1 MFNLFKFIKVMSD
14 SKVFLFPDGNQGSNS
29 SIDPALLMA
38 LNNGGLGANGN
49 WMWIIFLFFLFP
61 LIRRNGL
68 FGNDGDNSCSSD
80 NCKGFGYLGNMI
92 NNNDGRQLLDA
103 AINRNGA
110 SIDKLA
116 TMFGCGKDA
125 IMGAINGVQQA
136 ICGINS
142 NIADVKY
149 AMSLGNKDMAQ
160 QLASCCCDIREA
172 ITRGNYDNQLQT
184 VNQTNQLQQAIN
196 TVATNQERGF
206 SNVTYETQRQTCDI
220 TTEIKNLGNQITTQ
234 FGNLATQ
241 ALQDKLDALREKNTA
256 LINQISNEHQ
266 TAIIGQQIAAATNP
280 LATAIAGITREV
292 DAIKCKLP
300 DTATVPNPAGILVPN
315 CVAYNAFGFGPY
327 GPCQNG
333 SIWS

>member
-1 MFNLFKFIKVMSD
+1 MSD

-29 SIDPALLMA
+29 NIDPALLMA

-61 LIRRNGL
+61 LIRRNGF
-68 FGNDGDNSCSSD
+68 FGNDGDGSC
-80 NCKGFGYLGNMI
+80 NEGKCNGFGYLGNMI

-116 TMFGCGKDA
+116 SMFGCGKDA
-125 IMGAINGVQQA
+125 IVNAISGVQQA
-136 ICGINS
+136 ICSVNS

-160 QLASCCCDIREA
+160 QLASCCCDIRES

-196 TVATNQERGF
+196 TVATDQERGF
-206 SNVTYETQRQTCDI
+206 SNVAYETQRQTCDI
-220 TTEIKNLGNQITTQ
+220 TTEIKNLGNQITSQ
-234 FGNLATQ
+234 FGNLANQ

-256 LINQISNEHQ
+256 LMNQLSNEHQ
-266 TAIIGQQIAAATNP
+266 TAIISQQIAAATNP
-280 LATAIAGITREV
+280 LATAIAGVTREV

-300 DTATVPNPAGILVPN
+300 DTATVPNPAGVLVPN
-315 CVAYNAFGFGPY
+315 CVAYNALGLGPY
-327 GPCQNG
+327 GLCQNG

>member
-1 MFNLFKFIKVMSD
+1 MAE
-14 SKVFLFPDGNQGSNS
+14 SKVFMFPDGNGNGNNGL
-29 SIDPALLMA
+29 DPNLLLA
-38 LNNGGLGANGN
+38 LNNGGMGNNGN

-61 LIRRNGL
+61 LLRRGG
-68 FGNDGDNSCSSD
+68 FYGNDGDDYSNSKC
-80 NCKGFGYLGNMI
+80 NGFGYLGNMI

-116 TMFGCGKDA
+116 TMFGCSKDA
-125 IMGAINGVQQA
+125 ILGAINGVQQA
-136 ICGINS
+136 INGVGGNV
-142 NIADVKY
+142 ADVKY

-160 QLASCCCDIREA
+160 QLAACCCDIRES

-196 TVATNQERGF
+196 TVATAQERGF

-234 FGNLATQ
+234 FGELATR
-241 ALQDKLDALREKNTA
+241 ALQDKLDAEREKTTA
-256 LINQISNEHQ
+256 LMNQLSNEHQ
-266 TAIIGQQIAAATNP
+266 TALIGQQIAAATNP
-280 LATAIAGITREV
+280 LAAAIAGVTRDV

-300 DTATVPNPAGILVPN
+300 DTATVPNPPGVLVPN
-315 CVAYNAFGFGPY
+315 CVAFNALGFGPY
-327 GPCQNG
+327 GPYQSG

>member
-1 MFNLFKFIKVMSD
+1 MAD
-14 SKVFLFPDGNQGSNS
+14 SKVFLFPDGNQGTNS
-29 SIDPALLMA
+29 TIDPALLMA

-61 LIRRNGL
+61 LIRRNGF
-68 FGNDGDNSCSSD
+68 FGNDGDGSCNVD

-125 IMGAINGVQQA
+125 IMGAINGIQQA
-136 ICGINS
+136 ICGVNS

-160 QLASCCCDIREA
+160 QLASCCCDIRES

-184 VNQTNQLQQAIN
+184 VNQTNQLQQSIN
-196 TVATNQERGF
+196 NVANSQERGF
-206 SNVTYETQRQTCDI
+206 SSVNYETQRQTCDI
-220 TTEIKNLGNQITTQ
+220 KGAIKDLSTQ
-234 FGNLATQ
+234 MASQFSELSTR
-241 ALQDKLDALREKNTA
+241 ALQDKLDSVREKNTT
-256 LINQISNEHQ
+256 LMNQLSNEHQ
-266 TAIIGQQIAAATNP
+266 TALIGQQIAAATNP
-280 LATAIAGITREV
+280 LAAAIAGITREV

-300 DTATVPNPAGILVPN
+300 DTATVPNPAGVLVPN
-315 CVAYNAFGFGPY
+315 CVAYNTLGFGPY

>member
-1 MFNLFKFIKVMSD
+1 MAD
-14 SKVFLFPDGNQGSNS
+14 SKVFMFPDCNQGTNSN
-29 SIDPALLMA
+29 IDPALLMA
-38 LNNGGLGANGN
+38 LNNGGFGANGN

-61 LIRRNGL
+61 LIRRNGF
-68 FGNDGDNSCSSD
+68 FGNDGDGSC
-80 NCKGFGYLGNMI
+80 NGGNYNGFGYLGNMI

-116 TMFGCGKDA
+116 NMFGCGKDA
-125 IMGAINGVQQA
+125 IVGAINGVQQA
-136 ICGINS
+136 ICGVNS

-160 QLASCCCDIREA
+160 QLASCCCDIRES

-196 TVATNQERGF
+196 TVATSQERNF
-206 SNVTYETQRQTCDI
+206 SNVAYETQRQTCDI
-220 TTEIKNLGNQITTQ
+220 TTEIKNLGNQITAQ
-234 FGNLATQ
+234 FGNLANQ
-241 ALQDKLDALREKNTA
+241 ALQDKLDSIREKNTS
-256 LINQISNEHQ
+256 LMNQLSNEHQ

-280 LATAIAGITREV
+280 LAAAIAGVTREV
-292 DAIKCKLP
+292 DSIKCKLP
-300 DTATVPNPAGILVPN
+300 DTATVPNPAGVLIPN
-315 CVAYNAFGFGPY
+315 CVAYNAFGFNPY
-327 GPCQNG
+327 GVCQNG

>member
-1 MFNLFKFIKVMSD
+1 MSD
-14 SKVFLFPDGNQGSNS
+14 SKVFLFPDGNQGTSS

-38 LNNGGLGANGN
+38 LNSGGFGANGN

-68 FGNDGDNSCSSD
+68 FGNDGDGSCND
-80 NCKGFGYLGNMI
+80 YKCNGFGYLGNMI

-116 TMFGCGKDA
+116 SMFGCGKDA
-125 IMGAINGVQQA
+125 IIGAINGVQQA
-136 ICGINS
+136 ICGVNS

-184 VNQTNQLQQAIN
+184 VNQTNQLQQSIN
-196 TVATNQERGF
+196 TVATSQERGF
-206 SNVTYETQRQTCDI
+206 ANVAYETQRQTCDI

-234 FGNLATQ
+234 FGDLAKQ
-241 ALQDKLDALREKNTA
+241 ALQDKLDAVREKNTA

-266 TAIIGQQIAAATNP
+266 TTLIGQQIAAATNP
-280 LATAIAGITREV
+280 LAAAIAGVTREV
-292 DAIKCKLP
+292 DSIKCKLP
-300 DTATVPNPAGILVPN
+300 DTATVPNPAGVLVPN
-315 CVAYNAFGFGPY
+315 CVAYNALGFGPY
-327 GPCQNG
+327 GLCQNG

>member
-1 MFNLFKFIKVMSD
+1 MAD
-14 SKVFLFPDGNQGSNS
+14 SKVFMFPDCNQGTNSN
-29 SIDPALLMA
+29 IDPALLMA
-38 LNNGGLGANGN
+38 LNNGGFGANGN

-61 LIRRNGL
+61 LIRRNGF
-68 FGNDGDNSCSSD
+68 FGNDGDGSC
-80 NCKGFGYLGNMI
+80 NGGNYNGFGYLGNMI

-116 TMFGCGKDA
+116 NMFGCGKDA
-125 IMGAINGVQQA
+125 IVGAINGVQQA

-160 QLASCCCDIREA
+160 QLASCCCDIRES

-196 TVATNQERGF
+196 TVATSQERGF

-220 TTEIKNLGNQITTQ
+220 TTEIKNLGNQITAQ
-234 FGNLATQ
+234 FGNLANQ
-241 ALQDKLDALREKNTA
+241 ALQDKLDSVREKNTT
-256 LINQISNEHQ
+256 LMNQLSNEHQ

-280 LATAIAGITREV
+280 LASAIAGVTREV
-292 DAIKCKLP
+292 DSIKCKLP
-300 DTATVPNPAGILVPN
+300 DTATVPNPAGVLIPN
-315 CVAYNAFGFGPY
+315 CVAYNAFGFNPY
-327 GPCQNG
+327 GVCQNG

>member
-1 MFNLFKFIKVMSD
+1 MAD
-14 SKVFLFPDGNQGSNS
+14 SKVFMFPDCNQGTNSN
-29 SIDPALLMA
+29 IDPALLMA
-38 LNNGGLGANGN
+38 LNNGGFGANGN

-61 LIRRNGL
+61 LIRRNGF
-68 FGNDGDNSCSSD
+68 FGNDGDGSC
-80 NCKGFGYLGNMI
+80 NGGNYNGFGYLGNMI

-116 TMFGCGKDA
+116 NMFGCGKDA
-125 IMGAINGVQQA
+125 IVGAINGIQQA
-136 ICGINS
+136 ICGVNS

-160 QLASCCCDIREA
+160 QLASCCCDIRES

-196 TVATNQERGF
+196 TVATSQERGF

-234 FGNLATQ
+234 FGNLANQ
-241 ALQDKLDALREKNTA
+241 ALQDKLDSVREKNTS
-256 LINQISNEHQ
+256 LMNQLSNEHQ

-280 LATAIAGITREV
+280 LAAAIAGVTREV
-292 DAIKCKLP
+292 DSIKCKLP
-300 DTATVPNPAGILVPN
+300 DTATVPNPAGVLIPN
-315 CVAYNAFGFGPY
+315 CVAYNAFGFNPY
-327 GPCQNG
+327 GVCQNG

>member
-1 MFNLFKFIKVMSD
+1 MAD
-14 SKVFLFPDGNQGSNS
+14 SKVFMFPDGNQGGNS

-38 LNNGGLGANGN
+38 LNNGGIGGNGN

-61 LIRRNGL
+61 LIRRNGF
-68 FGNDGDNSCSSD
+68 FGNDGDNSYNGG
-80 NCKGFGYLGNMI
+80 NCNGFGYLGNMI

-116 TMFGCGKDA
+116 SMFGCSKDA

-136 ICGINS
+136 ICGVNS

-160 QLASCCCDIREA
+160 QLASCCCDIRES

-196 TVATNQERGF
+196 TVANSQERGF
-206 SNVTYETQRQTCDI
+206 SSVNYETQRQTCDI
-220 TTEIKNLGNQITTQ
+220 KGAIKDLSTQ
-234 FGNLATQ
+234 MSSQFSDLSTR
-241 ALQDKLDALREKNTA
+241 ALQDKLDAEREKTSS
-256 LINQISNEHQ
+256 LMNQLSNEHQ
-266 TAIIGQQIAAATNP
+266 TALIGQQIAAATNP
-280 LATAIAGITREV
+280 LAAAIAGVTREV

-300 DTATVPNPAGILVPN
+300 DTATVPNPAGVLVPN
-315 CVAYNAFGFGPY
+315 CVAYNALGFGPY
-327 GPCQNG
+327 GLCQNG

>member
-1 MFNLFKFIKVMSD
+1 MAD
-14 SKVFLFPDGNQGSNS
+14 SKVFMFPDCNQGTNSN
-29 SIDPALLMA
+29 IDPALLMA
-38 LNNGGLGANGN
+38 LNNGGIGGNGN
-49 WMWIIFLFFLFP
+49 WMWIIFLFFLYP
-61 LIRRNGL
+61 LLRRGG
-68 FGNDGDNSCSSD
+68 FWGNDGDGSYNGG
-80 NCKGFGYLGNMI
+80 NCNGFGYLGNMI

-116 TMFGCGKDA
+116 SMFGCSKDA

-136 ICGINS
+136 ICGVNS

-160 QLASCCCDIREA
+160 QLASCCCDIRES

-196 TVATNQERGF
+196 TVATSQERGF

-220 TTEIKNLGNQITTQ
+220 TNEIKNLGNQITTQ
-234 FGNLATQ
+234 FGNLANQ
-241 ALQDKLDALREKNTA
+241 ALQDKLDSVREKNTA
-256 LINQISNEHQ
+256 LMNQLSNEHQ
-266 TAIIGQQIAAATNP
+266 TALIGQQIAAATNP

-292 DAIKCKLP
+292 DSIKCKLP
-300 DTATVPNPAGILVPN
+300 DTATVPNPAGVLVPN
-315 CVAYNAFGFGPY
+315 CVAYNALGFGPY
-327 GPCQNG
+327 GPYQNG

>member
-1 MFNLFKFIKVMSD
+1 MAD
-14 SKVFLFPDGNQGSNS
+14 SKVFMFPDCNQGTNSN
-29 SIDPALLMA
+29 IDPALLMA
-38 LNNGGLGANGN
+38 LNNGGFGANGN

-61 LIRRNGL
+61 LIRRNGF
-68 FGNDGDNSCSSD
+68 FGNDGDGSC
-80 NCKGFGYLGNMI
+80 NGGNYNGFGYLGNMI

-116 TMFGCGKDA
+116 SMFGCSKDA

-136 ICGINS
+136 ICGVNS

-149 AMSLGNKDMAQ
+149 AMSLGNKDIAQ
-160 QLASCCCDIREA
+160 QLASCCCDIRES

-184 VNQTNQLQQAIN
+184 VNQTNQLQQSIN

-206 SNVTYETQRQTCDI
+206 SSVNYETQRQTCDI
-220 TTEIKNLGNQITTQ
+220 KGAIKDLSTQMTTQ
-234 FGNLATQ
+234 FSELSTR
-241 ALQDKLDALREKNTA
+241 ALQDKLDAEREKTSS
-256 LINQISNEHQ
+256 LMNQLSNEHQ
-266 TAIIGQQIAAATNP
+266 TALIGQQIAAATNP
-280 LATAIAGITREV
+280 LAAAIAGVTREV

-300 DTATVPNPAGILVPN
+300 DTATVPNPAGVLVPN
-315 CVAYNAFGFGPY
+315 CVAYNALGFGPY
-327 GPCQNG
+327 GLCQNG

>member
-1 MFNLFKFIKVMSD
+1 MAD
-14 SKVFLFPDGNQGSNS
+14 SKVFMFPDGNQGGNS
-29 SIDPALLMA
+29 SIDPALLLA
-38 LNNGGLGANGN
+38 LNNGGMGGNGN
-49 WMWIIFLFFLFP
+49 WMWIIFLFFLYP
-61 LIRRNGL
+61 LLRRGG
-68 FGNDGDNSCSSD
+68 FWGNDGDGSYNGG
-80 NCKGFGYLGNMI
+80 NCNGFGYLGNMI

-116 TMFGCGKDA
+116 SMFGCSKDA

-136 ICGINS
+136 ICGVNS

-160 QLASCCCDIREA
+160 QLASCCCDIRES

-196 TVATNQERGF
+196 TVATSQERGF

-220 TTEIKNLGNQITTQ
+220 TTEIKNLGNQITSQ
-234 FGNLATQ
+234 FGQLANQ
-241 ALQDKLDALREKNTA
+241 ALQDKLDSVREKNTA
-256 LINQISNEHQ
+256 LMNQLSNEHQ
-266 TAIIGQQIAAATNP
+266 TALIGQQIAAATNP
-280 LATAIAGITREV
+280 LAAAIAGVTREV

-300 DTATVPNPAGILVPN
+300 DTATVPNPAGVLVPN
-315 CVAYNAFGFGPY
+315 CVAYNALGFGPY
-327 GPCQNG
+327 GVCQNG

>member
-1 MFNLFKFIKVMSD
+1 MAD
-14 SKVFLFPDGNQGSNS
+14 SKVFMFPDGNQGGNS
-29 SIDPALLMA
+29 SIDPALLLA
-38 LNNGGLGANGN
+38 LNNGGMGGNGN
-49 WMWIIFLFFLFP
+49 WMWIIFLFFLYP
-61 LIRRNGL
+61 LLRSGG
-68 FGNDGDNSCSSD
+68 FWGNDGDGSYNGS
-80 NCKGFGYLGNMI
+80 NCNGFGYLGNMI

-116 TMFGCGKDA
+116 SMFGCSKDA

-136 ICGINS
+136 ICGVNS

-160 QLASCCCDIREA
+160 QLASCCCDIRES

-196 TVATNQERGF
+196 TVATSQERGF

-234 FGNLATQ
+234 FGNLANQ
-241 ALQDKLDALREKNTA
+241 ALQDKLDSVREKNTS
-256 LINQISNEHQ
+256 LMNQLSNEHQ

-280 LATAIAGITREV
+280 LASAIAGITREV
-292 DAIKCKLP
+292 DSIKCKLP
-300 DTATVPNPAGILVPN
+300 DTATVPNPAGVLIPN
-315 CVAYNAFGFGPY
+315 CVAYNAFGFNPY
-327 GPCQNG
+327 GVCQNG

>member
-1 MFNLFKFIKVMSD
+1 MAD
-14 SKVFLFPDGNQGSNS
+14 SKVFMFPDGNQCGNS
-29 SIDPALLMA
+29 SIDPALLLA
-38 LNNGGLGANGN
+38 LNNGGMGGNGN
-49 WMWIIFLFFLFP
+49 WMWIIFLFFLYP
-61 LIRRNGL
+61 LLRRGGFWGNEGDGSYNG
-68 FGNDGDNSCSSD
+68 S
-80 NCKGFGYLGNMI
+80 NCNGFGYLGNMI

-116 TMFGCGKDA
+116 SMFGCSKDA

-160 QLASCCCDIREA
+160 QLASCCCDIRES

-196 TVATNQERGF
+196 GVATSQERGF
-206 SNVTYETQRQTCDI
+206 ANVAYETQRQTCDI
-220 TTEIKNLGNQITTQ
+220 TNEIKNLGNQITTQ
-234 FGNLATQ
+234 FGNLANQ
-241 ALQDKLDALREKNTA
+241 ALQDKLDSVREKNTA
-256 LINQISNEHQ
+256 LMNQLSNEHQ
-266 TAIIGQQIAAATNP
+266 TALIGQQIAAATNP
-280 LATAIAGITREV
+280 LAAAIAGVTREV

-300 DTATVPNPAGILVPN
+300 DTAIVPNPAGVLIPN
-315 CVAYNAFGFGPY
+315 CVAYNALGFSPY
-327 GPCQNG
+327 GLCQNG

>member
-1 MFNLFKFIKVMSD
+1 MAD
-14 SKVFLFPDGNQGSNS
+14 SKVFMFPDGNQGGNS

-38 LNNGGLGANGN
+38 LNNGGIGGNGN
-49 WMWIIFLFFLFP
+49 WMWVIFLFFLYP
-61 LIRRNGL
+61 LLRRGG
-68 FGNDGDNSCSSD
+68 FWGNDGDNSYNGG
-80 NCKGFGYLGNMI
+80 NCNGFGYLGNMI

-116 TMFGCGKDA
+116 SMFGCSKDA

-136 ICGINS
+136 ICSVNS

-149 AMSLGNKDMAQ
+149 AMSLGNKDIAQ
-160 QLASCCCDIREA
+160 QLASCCCDIRES

-196 TVATNQERGF
+196 TVANSQERGF
-206 SNVTYETQRQTCDI
+206 SSVNYETQRQTCDI
-220 TTEIKNLGNQITTQ
+220 KGAIKDLSTQ
-234 FGNLATQ
+234 MASQFSDLSTR
-241 ALQDKLDALREKNTA
+241 ALQDKLDAEREKTSS
-256 LINQISNEHQ
+256 LMNQLSNEHQ
-266 TAIIGQQIAAATNP
+266 TALIGQQIAAATNP
-280 LATAIAGITREV
+280 LAAAIAGVTREV

-300 DTATVPNPAGILVPN
+300 DTATVPNPAGVLVPN
-315 CVAYNAFGFGPY
+315 CVAYNALGFGPY
-327 GPCQNG
+327 GLCQNG